1 MTIPEIIEDLKVIAA
16 IIEWDHSLEHQV
28 TIEEAI
34 KRFIEFYKIVFCF
47 TAV

>member
-34 KRFIEFYKIVFCF
+34 KILREVENGIQNS
-47 TAV
+47 